1 MDRRTL
7 RTRKVSQRMAVVDE
21 SERKQAMAAR
31 LEALEN
37 DVAVQDTF
45 AAGSDDEE
53 FVLREDSEGEE
64 EETIGSKAKK
74 RKKSRVDG
82 GMRKTRGMISGT
94 SRGPKGFKD
103 WLEESGLDRLPD
115 GEPSYLTAAAG
126 PPKTRSARKLC
137 SVCGVFSNYTCTRC
151 GTKFC
156 SIRCHTVHS
165 ETRCLKFMA

>member
-1 MDRRTL
+1 MFCRPNFDVFLTFRLLSNLSTFSFIINPCF
-7 RTRKVSQRMAVVDE
+7 TDE
-21 SERKQAMAAR
+21 E
-31 LEALEN
+31 EAL
-37 DVAVQDTF
+37 
-45 AAGSDDEE
+45 
-53 FVLREDSEGEE
+53 
-64 EETIGSKAKK
+64 GSKKK

-82 GMRKTRGMISGT
+82 GMRKTRGMISGNA
-94 SRGPKGFKD
+94 RGPKGFKD
-103 WLEESGLDRLPD
+103 WLDEAELDSLPE

-165 ETRCLKFMA
+165 ETRCLKFIS